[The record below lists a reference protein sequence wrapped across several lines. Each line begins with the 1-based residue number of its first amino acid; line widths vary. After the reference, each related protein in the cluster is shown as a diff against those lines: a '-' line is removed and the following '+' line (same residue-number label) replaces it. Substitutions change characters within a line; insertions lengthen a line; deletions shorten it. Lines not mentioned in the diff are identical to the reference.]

1 MTLYLL
7 TLSDSR
13 MRLILLSAL
22 LISLLKISVPELDLM
37 AQTNEGFVTVLIDDA
52 IQNLQ
57 NNETSAALTH
67 LNLAQQ
73 GLETFA
79 NESSS
84 VNVATVLIDDAIQ
97 NLQNNE
103 TSAALTHL
111 NLANQQ
117 LEGMNITASTLSL
130 GKEDVDI
137 AVKPTE

>member
-1 MTLYLL
+1 MTLYPL

-73 GLETFA
+73 ELETFA

-117 LEGMNITASTLSL
+117 LEGMNITAS
-130 GKEDVDI
+130 
-137 AVKPTE
+137 